1 MTMTTETRDQ
11 DKAVLDSYAAL
22 AREIL
27 DLAYRDISRPE
38 FLQEVS
44 RVVLDASRCDA
55 CEIYLVESGI
65 HSRSTANNL
74 QPTADG
80 YEIVV
85 PTATVMP
92 LAPIIEV
99 SDERSF
105 IALCCNVLSG
115 RVTCSDGER
124 VAGDSFWTGSATEAV
139 ELIEV
144 NQYRR
149 RPFKLKPTGSYKS
162 VVVVG
167 FDLDGGNRGLLVL
180 KTRAQAFF
188 DRNSV
193 EFLKN
198 IGQLLGVPVV
208 HHRTELAL
216 RERIKELTCLYEIEK
231 LAGRPEAS
239 LEEILRET
247 VGLFPGAWQHPSIT
261 SGRIE
266 FGGESYRLPSFREG
280 CDSIRANIVIEDR
293 HCGFVEVIYTQKRPD
308 LDEGPFLREERQ
320 LIDAIARRLAHIIDQ
335 YTAELE
341 RSQLQEQLRHADRL
355 ATIGQFS
362 AGVAHELNEPLGGI
376 LGFAQ
381 LAQKNSDV
389 PEQAQKDLEKIVS
402 ASLHAREIVKKL
414 MLFARQTV
422 PDKNW
427 VDLNMLVADGLYFI
441 ESRCQKAGIEL
452 IRNLDGELPEVPADS
467 GQIYQVLINLAVNAI
482 QAMPSGGELRI
493 STAACEAGLRL
504 QVEDNGTGMSDEI
517 RNKIFMPFF
526 TTKDVGDGTG
536 LGLSVVEGIVTSHGG
551 TIAVESSPGK
561 GTKFTILLPSKKAR
575 PDRALLM
582 ERSDD
587 A

>member
-1 MTMTTETRDQ
+1 MTMTIEIRDQ
-11 DKAVLDSYAAL
+11 DKAVIDSYAVL

-27 DLAYRDISRPE
+27 DLAYRDISKPE

-44 RVVLDASRCDA
+44 RVVLDFSQCDA
-55 CEIYLVESGI
+55 CAIYLFESGS
-65 HSRSTANNL
+65 HSRSTTNNL
-74 QPTADG
+74 QPTEDG
-80 YEIVV
+80 YETVV

-92 LAPIIEV
+92 MAPIIEV

-105 IALCCNVLSG
+105 IALCCSVLSG
-115 RVTCSDGER
+115 RVTCSDGGR
-124 VAGDSFWTGSATEAV
+124 VSGDSFWTGPATETV
-139 ELIEV
+139 ELTEV

-149 RPFKLKPTGSYKS
+149 RPFKLKPAGPYESAA
-162 VVVVG
+162 VVG
-167 FDLDGGNRGLLVL
+167 FDLDGENRGLLVL

-188 DRNSV
+188 DSNSV

-198 IGQLLGVPVV
+198 IGQLLGVPIV
-208 HHRTELAL
+208 HRRTELAM

-231 LAGRPEAS
+231 LAGQPEVS
-239 LEEILRET
+239 LEEILRKTAE
-247 VGLFPGAWQHPSIT
+247 LFPGAWQYPSIT

-266 FGGESYRLPSFREG
+266 LDGESYRLPSFREG

-320 LIDAIARRLAHIIDQ
+320 LIDAIAHRLAHIVDQ
-335 YTAELE
+335 YTAEQE

-389 PEQAQKDLEKIVS
+389 PEQVQKDLGKIVS

-414 MLFARQTV
+414 MLFARQTT

-427 VDLNMLVADGLYFI
+427 LDLNMLVADGLYFI
-441 ESRCQKAGIEL
+441 ESRCQKADIEL
-452 IRNLDGELPEVPADS
+452 IRNLDGELPELSADS

-561 GTKFTILLPSKKAR
+561 GTKFTIFLPSKKAT

-582 ERSDD
+582 ERGDD
-587 A
+587 G

>member
-149 RPFKLKPTGSYKS
+149 RPFKLKPTGPYKS

-231 LAGRPEAS
+231 LAGRPEVS